1 MNIIYNPYFTGNAYI
16 SQNLWNEVAVGDA
29 ALLKQ
34 LLMRAGLPQTV
45 VDDSEKAEKDSENA
59 EKDRAQAYA
68 MAILAQGDTPFSAS
82 LQSDSEG
89 TAKLLLKWRDL
100 LVMAGWTT
108 ASTINAESKKL
119 QVFASCDEALI
130 AYPSRADRWREVYQY
145 LKDGHKIL
153 KDTDSIEVRIPKA
166 LIPPMIAK
174 VLELLPKVSYAMED
188 LDEVLNTEDH
198 SCTVINTNEQYEAW
212 QLLVKLPYDEQTML
226 VCSDEKRLSDT
237 MQAIGGE
244 QWRTDRVGCPHP
256 VATIFDQKDIPEQL
270 IWLDCAGNGLTHD
283 PYVFLSSEERDA
295 LRIIDMETRSAM
307 QMKWLYTTLNRI
319 KDKEWI
325 LVAPKYHLGE
335 SLGEHPIITSLKQN
349 KEFYDKACSKGQEIV
364 LPTTEPAE
372 VVKLNPI
379 GEININPDVLSKIL
393 KPSDSYSSID
403 TLVNAPLDY
412 VMENMGGLSAP
423 ENDKEPNENLK
434 KGKIAHKVV
443 ELLVNKKKPDIY
455 PFGEQA
461 YSLDEIESRF
471 KDQYEKLFEEAM
483 EDEKDSAKFLNL
495 HENKNMLAV
504 FKSDAKES
512 IKTLLD
518 KIKKNGLKPLRS
530 EYEFSTPFEP
540 FDNPHGF
547 VDLLLEDKQGNLV
560 IFDLKWSTQDKA
572 YKESIEK
579 KGEAY
584 QLYMYKHAVEKKT
597 GKTVAWYAYYL
608 FPKMELYIEPAGV
621 SPKWKEWIQ
630 QRSDRLKQLEEGII
644 EPIVEGSNNDKYP
657 KHIILKNIKM
667 K

>member
-16 SQNLWNEVAVGDA
+16 SQNLWDEVTVGDA
-29 ALLKQ
+29 GLLKQ

-45 VDDSEKAEKDSENA
+45 VDDSEKAEKDPEKA
-59 EKDRAQAYA
+59 EKDRPQAYA
-68 MAILAQGDTPFSAS
+68 EAIKALGDTIFSTS
-82 LQSDSEG
+82 IESDSEG

-100 LVMAGWTT
+100 LVMAGWT
-108 ASTINAESKKL
+108 AANTINAESKKL
-119 QVFASCDEALI
+119 QVFASCDEALK

-145 LKDGHKIL
+145 LKDGNKIL
-153 KDTDSIEVRIPKA
+153 KGTDSIEVRIPKA

-283 PYVFLSSEERDA
+283 PYVFLSSEERVT
-295 LRIIDMETRSAM
+295 LGIIDMETRSAM

-319 KDKEWI
+319 KEWI

-364 LPTTEPAE
+364 LPTTKPAKVE
-372 VVKLNPI
+372 KLNPI

-393 KPSDSYSSID
+393 KPSDSYSAIN
-403 TLVNAPLDY
+403 TLVDAPLDY

-443 ELLVNKKKPDIY
+443 ELLVNKNDTEVY
-455 PFGEQA
+455 T
-461 YSLDEIESRF
+461 LDEIQSRF
-471 KDQYEKLFEEAM
+471 EKEYDVLFEKAM
-483 EDEKDSAKFLNL
+483 EVKPDSAECESAKFLNL
-495 HENKNMLAV
+495 PENKNMLAV

-608 FPKMELYIEPAGV
+608 FPKMELYTEPAGV
-621 SPKWKEWIQ
+621 SPKWEEWIKKREDRLDQ
-630 QRSDRLKQLEEGII
+630 LAKGIVEPTVKNSDRET
-644 EPIVEGSNNDKYP
+644 YP

>member
-16 SQNLWNEVAVGDA
+16 SQNLWDEVTVGDA
-29 ALLKQ
+29 AFLEQ
-34 LLMRAGLPQTV
+34 LLMRAGLPQIV
-45 VDDSEKAEKDSENA
+45 VDDSEKAEKA
-59 EKDRAQAYA
+59 RAKAYA
-68 MAILAQGDTPFSAS
+68 DAIMAQEDTPFSAS

-108 ASTINAESKKL
+108 ADTINAKSDKL
-119 QVFASCDEALI
+119 RVFASCDEALN

-145 LKDGHKIL
+145 LKGGHKIL
-153 KDTDSIEVRIPKA
+153 KETDSIDVRIPKA
-166 LIPPMIAK
+166 LIPPMIAN
-174 VLELLPKVSYAMED
+174 VLELLPNVSYAMES
-188 LDEVLNTEDH
+188 LDIELNTEGH
-198 SCTVINTNEQYEAW
+198 SCTVVTTNEQYEAW
-212 QLLVKLPYDEQTML
+212 QLLVEIPYDAQTML
-226 VCSDEKRLSDT
+226 VCADEKRLNDT

-256 VATIFDQKDIPEQL
+256 AATVYDQKDIPNRL
-270 IWLDCAGNGLTHD
+270 VWLDCAGNGVTPD
-283 PYVFLSSEERDA
+283 PYDFLSSEERKA
-295 LRIIDMETRSAM
+295 LAIIDGETRSATQM
-307 QMKWLYTTLNRI
+307 QWLYTTLNRI
-319 KDKEWI
+319 IDWI
-325 LVAPKYHLGE
+325 FVSPKYHLGE

-349 KEFYDKACSKGQEIV
+349 KEFYDDACAEGQKIM
-364 LPTTEPAE
+364 LPTTKPID
-372 VVKLNPI
+372 VKKLDTI
-379 GEININPDVLSKIL
+379 GEIKIDPDVLSEIPY
-393 KPSDSYSSID
+393 PSDSYSSIN

-412 VMENMGGLSAP
+412 VMKNMGGLAAP
-423 ENDKEPNENLK
+423 EDDKEPNENLM

-443 ELLVNKKKPDIY
+443 ELLVNKNGTEVY
-455 PFGEQA
+455 T
-461 YSLDEIESRF
+461 LDEIQSRF
-471 KDQYEKLFEEAM
+471 NAEYNELFKQAM
-483 EDEKDSAKFLNL
+483 EAEKDSAKFLNL

-504 FKSDAKES
+504 FKSDAKDS
-512 IKTLLD
+512 IQKLLV
-518 KIKKNGLKPLRS
+518 KIKEMGLKPLRS

-584 QLYMYKHAVEKKT
+584 QLYMYKYAVEKKT

-608 FPKMELYIEPAGV
+608 FPKMELYTEPVGV
-621 SPKWKEWIQ
+621 EPKWEQWIQ
-630 QRSDRLKQLEEGII
+630 QRKDRLKQLEEGII
-644 EPIVEGSNNDKYP
+644 ESIVEGSNNDKYP

>member
-1 MNIIYNPYFTGNAYI
+1 MNIIYNPYFTGNVYI
-16 SQNLWNEVAVGDA
+16 SQNLWDEVTVGDA
-29 ALLKQ
+29 ALLEQ

-45 VDDSEKAEKDSENA
+45 VDDSESAETE
-59 EKDRAQAYA
+59 RAQAYA
-68 MAILAQGDTPFSAS
+68 EAIKTQGTTIFSNS
-82 LQSDSEG
+82 IESDSEG

-119 QVFASCDEALI
+119 QVFASCDEALKT
-130 AYPSRADRWREVYQY
+130 YPSRADRWREVYQY
-145 LKDGHKIL
+145 LKDGHPIL
-153 KDTDSIEVRIPKA
+153 NNKDSIEVRIPKA

-212 QLLVKLPYDEQTML
+212 QLLVTLPYNAQTML
-226 VCSDEKRLSDT
+226 VCADEKRLNDT

-256 VATIFDQKDIPEQL
+256 VATIFDQKDIPDQL
-270 IWLDCAGNGLTHD
+270 VWLDCAGNGLTYD
-283 PYVFLSSEERDA
+283 PYAFLSSEERDA
-295 LRIIDMETRSAM
+295 LRIIDMETHSAM

-319 KDKEWI
+319 TNWI
-325 LVAPKYHLGE
+325 LVSPKYHLGE

-349 KEFYDKACSKGQEIV
+349 KEFYDAACAEGQNII
-364 LPTTEPAE
+364 LPTTKPTEIK
-372 VVKLNPI
+372 KLDPI
-379 GEININPDVLSKIL
+379 GEINIDPVVLSKIL
-393 KPSDSYSSID
+393 KPSDSYSAID
-403 TLVNAPLDY
+403 TLVNAPFDY
-412 VMENMGGLSAP
+412 LLENMGGLAAP
-423 ENDKEPNENLK
+423 ENDQEPNENLM
-434 KGKIAHKVV
+434 KGPIAHKVV
-443 ELLVNKKKPDIY
+443 ELLVNKNKT
-455 PFGEQA
+455 EA
-461 YSLDEIESRF
+461 YSIDDIQSRF
-471 KDQYEKLFEEAM
+471 NTQYDKLFEQAM
-483 EDEKDSAKFLNL
+483 EAENEEAEKECVAFLKRP
-495 HENKNMLAV
+495 ENVNMLAV
-504 FKSDAKES
+504 FKEDAQKSIERLIDIIKE
-512 IKTLLD
+512 K
-518 KIKKNGLKPLRS
+518 GLTPLRS

-540 FDNPHGF
+540 FKNTHGF

-584 QLYMYKHAVEKKT
+584 QLYMYKHAVEEQT
-597 GKTVAWYAYYL
+597 GKTVALYAYYL
-608 FPKMELYIEPAGV
+608 FPKNELYTEPVGV
-621 SPKWKEWIQ
+621 EPKWEQWIQ
-630 QRSDRLKQLEEGII
+630 QREDRLEQLDKGII
-644 EPIVEGSNNDKYP
+644 EPIVKGSNNDKYP